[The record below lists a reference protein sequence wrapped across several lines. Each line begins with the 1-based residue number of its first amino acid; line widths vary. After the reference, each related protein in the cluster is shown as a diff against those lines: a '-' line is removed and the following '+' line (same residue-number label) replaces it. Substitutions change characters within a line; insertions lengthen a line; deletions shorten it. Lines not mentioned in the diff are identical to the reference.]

1 MSSVQINPLD
11 LSGKLVLIT
20 GASAGIGRSTAELLA
35 NLGARVIINGRN
47 ESALEETLAILHGE
61 DHIMAPFDM
70 VKIDELAN
78 WVKSLAQ
85 KYGAIDGLVHCAGV
99 QKNQAIR
106 SFDQNTFDEIMHVN
120 LASAMA
126 LAKGFR
132 FKSDKNK
139 SKAIVF
145 VASIGGFIGQPG
157 NTIYGASKA
166 GLMSLTR
173 GLAMEL
179 LRDNIRVNCVAPA
192 LVETE
197 MASRTRSSMNTEQF
211 QHIVDQHPMGLGQ
224 PEDIAHPIAFL
235 LSDGAR
241 WINAVTLPVEGG
253 YLAN

>member
-1 MSSVQINPLD
+1 MSSIQANPLD
-11 LSGKLVLIT
+11 MSGKLFLVT

-35 NLGARVIINGRN
+35 KLGARLIINGRN
-47 ESALEETLAILHGE
+47 EKALEDTLAVFHGK
-61 DHIMAPFDM
+61 DHVMAPFDM
-70 VKIDELAN
+70 AKIDELAN
-78 WVKSLAQ
+78 WVKSLTQ
-85 KYGAIDGLVHCAGV
+85 KYGAIDGLVHCAGI

-126 LAKGFR
+126 LVKGFR

-197 MASRTRSSMNTEQF
+197 MASRTQSSMNTEQF

-235 LSDGAR
+235 LSDSAR